1 MGCTIENG
9 YGLSGKERAQGC
21 SLEDRWAMDS
31 LILEPG
37 AQAAG
42 LGMGP
47 LGTEHAGTR
56 RPDVECGVA

>member
-1 MGCTIENG
+1 
-9 YGLSGKERAQGC
+9 
-21 SLEDRWAMDS
+21 MDS

-47 LGTEHAGTR
+47 LGTQRVGTR